1 MLRTYSLLFRLMH
14 WAIAFCMIGLLL
26 TILLRLGWMN
36 KYHMSA
42 IIQDYMTSINQPLT
56 EEQSIVLAKKIRKP
70 MWEWHIYLG
79 YALTGL
85 YSLRM
90 LLPLFGKLPF
100 ASPFQKPL
108 DAKTRFQYGLYLV
121 FYLLLAGSL
130 ITGLIIEFGPREWK
144 KTTEEIHE
152 LSIYYLVG
160 FMVLHIGGVLLAEF
174 TSIPGI
180 VSRVISG
187 KKSAG

>member
-1 MLRTYSLLFRLMH
+1 MHRSYSLLFRLMH

-36 KYHMSA
+36 KNHMSA

-108 DAKTRFQYGLYLV
+108 DAKTRFQYSLYLV

>member
-1 MLRTYSLLFRLMH
+1 MPRSYSLLFRLMH
-14 WAIAFCMIGLLL
+14 WAIACCMIGILV

-36 KYHMSA
+36 KFHVSA
-42 IIQDYMTSINQPLT
+42 IIQDYLAGTDQSLT

-70 MWEWHIYLG
+70 MWDWHVYLG

-108 DAKTRFQYGLYLV
+108 DANIRFQYGLYLV

-130 ITGLIIEFGPREWK
+130 ITGLIIELGPRDWK
-144 KTTEEIHE
+144 KTTESIHE

-174 TSIPGI
+174 TSIPGL